1 MGHRVVLFRAGLCIL
16 TAAAA
21 ASGLRAQDTRAE
33 LRIKL
38 SSPDGSPVS
47 GALVALLNV
56 RDSVVAEGL
65 ASENGTR
72 LLVAPRGAY
81 RVRVR
86 RIGYLPF
93 ISSELTIP
101 RGEELVLNIES
112 PRVTLQSIVV
122 TSNSPCGRND
132 PNSQALSTVW
142 DEIDKAL
149 RSSQLTMQDLLG
161 IGRARRYSR
170 DIDSSGVVVGGD
182 SSEFSITDR
191 RPFGVEDP
199 AKLAKEGYVTG
210 DMDQGWTIFGPDET
224 VLLSEG
230 FASTHCFRLVRDRE
244 RPTQIGVSFQPVPR
258 REVPDISGVIWVDQV
273 TSELREI
280 NFHFVNA
287 AELSRFNAGGYT
299 RFLRVPSGAWIVA
312 EWKLTAPKLMLRP
325 GGPYASSRLVVV
337 GRRDTGGGILRPP
350 QGTTRYRP

>member
-1 MGHRVVLFRAGLCIL
+1 MRHSAVLFRAALGIL
-16 TAAAA
+16 AVAG
-21 ASGLRAQDTRAE
+21 ASNVRAQDTRSE

-38 SSPDGSPVS
+38 ASPDGSPVS
-47 GALVALLNV
+47 GALIALVNT

-72 LLVAPRGAY
+72 VLVAPRGAY

-93 ISSELTIP
+93 VSSELTIP
-101 RGEELVLNIES
+101 RGDELVLNVES

-122 TSNSPCGRND
+122 NSNSPCGRND

-161 IGRARRYSR
+161 IGRARKYRR
-170 DIDSSGVVVGGD
+170 DIDSTGMVVAGD

-210 DMDQGWTIFGPDET
+210 DMNEGWTIFGPDET

-230 FASTHCFRLVRDRE
+230 FAATHCFRLVRDRE
-244 RPTQIGVSFQPVPR
+244 RLTQIGVSFQPVPR
-258 REVPDISGVIWVDQV
+258 RKVPDISGVIWVDEV

-287 AELSRFNAGGYT
+287 AELSQFNAGGYT
-299 RFLRVPSGAWIVA
+299 RFARMPSGAWIVA
-312 EWKLTAPKLMLRP
+312 EWKLTAPKLMLRL
-325 GGPYASSRLVVV
+325 GSPYSSRLVVI

-350 QGTTRYRP
+350 QGSTR